1 MGPRSGRGSRRSE
14 LAKLDLDDV
23 NFRLR
28 RVAGRASW
36 DWNAADESELAQSF
50 MELLE
55 PLRKQLKLDKD
66 KQSDDVLKALWAIY
80 QQPLRL
86 ALIKALLPPSTANTT
101 DNLVVAIEADIQ
113 PKFSL
118 ILKSK

>member
-1 MGPRSGRGSRRSE
+1 
-14 LAKLDLDDV
+14 L
-23 NFRLR
+23 
-28 RVAGRASW
+28 RASLL
-36 DWNAADESELAQSF
+36 LAQNPDDLLFREPARLHVHPLTGDGLYSFLEEIPGVTSSF

-66 KQSDDVLKALWAIY
+66 EQSDDVLKALWAIY

-101 DNLVVAIEADIQ
+101 DNLGVAIEADIQ